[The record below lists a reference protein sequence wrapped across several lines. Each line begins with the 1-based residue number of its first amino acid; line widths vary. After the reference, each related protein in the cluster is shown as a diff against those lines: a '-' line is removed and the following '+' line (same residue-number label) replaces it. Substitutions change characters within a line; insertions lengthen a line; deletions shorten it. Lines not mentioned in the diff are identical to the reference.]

1 MGSRRDWS
9 SCRKRIAFRYCSRDP
24 IITPHYRQ
32 WAKSS
37 LSEKLNSLYQ
47 SLLKPSARTVLKP
60 PHQKNRTKLFWYFV
74 QFHRNLWKNS
84 IYLCI
89 CLHSVREKHQE
100 GVSDYKRDPIC
111 ERWSEEDVCWYR
123 KGSAVVWNKNYVY
136 KKYAGSMIVWSEYD
150 YKSIRRNYSAGV
162 LNGKN
167 NWVCECQRNE
177 NVVRCQE
184 SLMVKRNRGGS
195 V

>member
-9 SCRKRIAFRYCSRDP
+9 SCRKRVAFRYCSRDP
-24 IITPHYRQ
+24 VVTPHYRQ

-60 PHQKNRTKLFWYFV
+60 PHQKNRTKSFWYFV

-100 GVSDYKRDPIC
+100 GVSDEKRDPIC
-111 ERWSEEDVCWYR
+111 KRQGEKMYVGIERVQRLFGTKIMYTKSMQDRWSFGV
-123 KGSAVVWNKNYVY
+123 
-136 KKYAGSMIVWSEYD
+136 SMIINPFEEI
-150 YKSIRRNYSAGV
+150 IRRAFWMEKIIEFV
-162 LNGKN
+162 
-167 NWVCECQRNE
+167 
-177 NVVRCQE
+177 NV
-184 SLMVKRNRGGS
+184 S
-195 V
+195 VMWMS